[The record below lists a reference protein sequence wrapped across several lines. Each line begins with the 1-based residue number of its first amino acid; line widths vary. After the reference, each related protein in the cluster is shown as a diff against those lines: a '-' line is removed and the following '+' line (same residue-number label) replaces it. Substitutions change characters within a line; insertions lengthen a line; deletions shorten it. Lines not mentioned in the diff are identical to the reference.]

1 MELAAPLCFEIIIR
15 NIICHGCFIADAVR
29 LSGVHSMA
37 KVPQEEKDM
46 ASFSFQPTG
55 VCSQEILFEVDEQGC
70 VHNVQFI
77 GGCPGNLAA
86 IGKLVEGANARQVA
100 GLLKGNTCGDKR
112 TSCADQL
119 ACALEQA
126 LAK

>member
-1 MELAAPLCFEIIIR
+1 
-15 NIICHGCFIADAVR
+15 
-29 LSGVHSMA
+29 
-37 KVPQEEKDM
+37 M
-46 ASFSFQPTG
+46 ASFSFQPKG

-119 ACALEQA
+119 ACASEQA